1 MIPNL
6 SKDEIIH
13 LSLSSKEKEHQSLNR
28 IGYHVFISWYFDRLN
43 QLSEHSKEE
52 VLNEFLPN
60 FPDNESIDSVLT
72 PPLRALHVSI
82 KMKAA
87 AKMWKSLV
95 GDQQHAWCLRANQ
108 LNMRNLPGVFKK
120 IPQVL
125 SEDGMDY
132 NIRLSLQSDWAFLVK
147 KLKRMI
153 VCPPQKHL
161 TGMSITFG
169 KERVPLHSQ
178 SFGSFQLNYLIGLC
192 IFGKDFNKIKKSELV
207 YQSKRVTIIHISSIE
222 RLMSLLTL
230 DGLSG
235 VCFEYLQ
242 IRRHA
247 SPKVF
252 LEHNG
257 LEISGYV
264 LSEGSNGLK
273 IHTNQNEVIQ
283 CLAPKWIEA
292 EHKYEFQFNEGGMN
306 LKEFVPVRISVAS
319 SGDVKIAFHRFAIS
333 VDSGI
338 LNTYFTS

>member
-6 SKDEIIH
+6 SKDEIIQ
-13 LSLSSKEKEHQSLNR
+13 LSLSSKEKDHQIPNR

-60 FPDNESIDSVLT
+60 FPDNDSIDSILT

-153 VCPPQKHL
+153 VCPQQKHL

-207 YQSKRVTIIHISSIE
+207 YQSKRVTIIHISSIDRVRE
-222 RLMSLLTL
+222 LLTVS
-230 DGLSG
+230 GLCG
-235 VCFEYLQ
+235 VSFDEQNHTFSACAKVTLQ
-242 IRRHA
+242 I
-247 SPKVF
+247 
-252 LEHNG
+252 NG
-257 LEISGYV
+257 
-264 LSEGSNGLK
+264 K
-273 IHTNQNEVIQ
+273 
-283 CLAPKWIEA
+283 
-292 EHKYEFQFNEGGMN
+292 
-306 LKEFVPVRISVAS
+306 
-319 SGDVKIAFHRFAIS
+319 
-333 VDSGI
+333 
-338 LNTYFTS
+338 